1 MVVYCRFPVVQGDL
15 LRSSSESRL
24 FKVSR
29 CVFSNETFSSNN
41 NLDAQQLCVKW
52 SQLEQLAGAQNIWI
66 PMRRYWTPEHRFD
79 HSHVL
84 TLLKLGPLIL
94 GQVLFLISTCIHCTK
109 RCQSSSR
116 IDRIL
121 LGSQYEH
128 LTSSPQFSTPPLRKD
143 FASPLHPQSSQICE
157 K

>member
-1 MVVYCRFPVVQGDL
+1 MRFQHRGLFFQQQPRWTAALRQRIPTRTTCRGSKYVNTVNTNV
-15 LRSSSESRL
+15 
-24 FKVSR
+24 KI
-29 CVFSNETFSSNN
+29 
-41 NLDAQQLCVKW
+41 LDPW
-52 SQLEQLAGAQNIWI
+52 
-66 PMRRYWTPEHRFD
+66 HRFD
-79 HSHVL
+79 HFHVL

-128 LTSSPQFSTPPLRKD
+128 LTSSPQFVAPPLRTD
-143 FASPLHPQSSQICE
+143 FASPLLPQSSQICE